1 MTIYLVVGRPVTLT
15 LSAPGVRYGESV
27 NVYYYSPPATSYL
40 LLGSGTAPEDDKLTA
55 TLTIWEVVS
64 DQPVVILRGRNIV
77 EIERVTSRYP
87 KLTVKVV
94 DQDGKLLDGVE
105 VGVRAGTRT
114 WFTYHGYTSNGV
126 ITFDIDMVFD
136 ELHVYGRKEYYDE
149 YPYWSYFG
157 DVPPLKDV
165 GDYTLSAVMKYTG
178 TPPPPPTP
186 ITVTVRVYDAYIFA
200 PIAGASVKIDTTS
213 GSTDSSGLA
222 KLTLPSAGIY
232 TVTVTK
238 DGYESYNQQLEL
250 VNGSEVG
257 VALKPKITLPTIT
270 LSVDKTTINEGE
282 IVTFTVSP
290 SDINVD
296 LYELVGAEKVYI
308 KSFTGQTTL
317 QPQVGTHTYAV
328 KYLFVYGS
336 YSAEIWS
343 NVVSVEVVAGIV
355 TTPNWTVSVLVQAMG
370 QPVGAGEAEG
380 ELRETTSWQ
389 TSKHNYGPIPTDSSG
404 RIIFTGVC
412 GTYYRAGS
420 KYSVMTYDLIVRLKV
435 QKGPIPAGRELRVGL
450 ILEDSTYKVVAR

>member
-27 NVYYYSPPATSYL
+27 DVYYYSPPATSYL

-64 DQPVVILRGRNIV
+64 DQPVVILRDRNIV

-136 ELHVYGRKEYYDE
+136 ELYVYGRKEGYDE
-149 YPYWSYFG
+149 YPNWSYFG
-157 DVPPLKDV
+157 SVPPLKDV

-178 TPPPPPTP
+178 AVAPPPAP
-186 ITVTVRVYDAYIFA
+186 ITVTVRVYDAYTFA

-222 KLTLPSAGIY
+222 KLTLPSAGIW
-232 TVTVTK
+232 
-238 DGYESYNQQLEL
+238 SM
-250 VNGSEVG
+250 
-257 VALKPKITLPTIT
+257 
-270 LSVDKTTINEGE
+270 
-282 IVTFTVSP
+282 
-290 SDINVD
+290 
-296 LYELVGAEKVYI
+296 
-308 KSFTGQTTL
+308 
-317 QPQVGTHTYAV
+317 V
-328 KYLFVYGS
+328 K
-336 YSAEIWS
+336 
-343 NVVSVEVVAGIV
+343 
-355 TTPNWTVSVLVQAMG
+355 
-370 QPVGAGEAEG
+370 
-380 ELRETTSWQ
+380 R
-389 TSKHNYGPIPTDSSG
+389 
-404 RIIFTGVC
+404 
-412 GTYYRAGS
+412 
-420 KYSVMTYDLIVRLKV
+420 
-435 QKGPIPAGRELRVGL
+435 
-450 ILEDSTYKVVAR
+450 